1 MIQAETRNQY
11 TALPLVI
18 VLVTRFKFKISKF
31 YIYKLS
37 YNSNQVL
44 YQFLEIGTSDKTFIG
59 RDQELKWLAFS
70 LYPLSIFLYS
80 PFNKCLFRLWIG
92 YYRREYKRRKRFF
105 YLRVHKIYCI
115 RYILILTSEILGEHF
130 KSVLTYC
137 LTFALPPPPLK
148 I

>member
-1 MIQAETRNQY
+1 M
-11 TALPLVI
+11 
-18 VLVTRFKFKISKF
+18 
-31 YIYKLS
+31 
-37 YNSNQVL
+37 
-44 YQFLEIGTSDKTFIG
+44 G

-130 KSVLTYC
+130 NSVLTYC
-137 LTFALPPPPLK
+137 VTPPSENMNIKIFRLKWEVRQNAMYSLTDFGNVLLILIQINAKRMRFL
-148 I
+148 